1 MSEVALSIG
10 GRTYRVACGPGEEER
25 VSRLGAAIND
35 KLSSMGNLSGNDAQN
50 LLFAALLLAD
60 EVHEGRDTV
69 ARAEGDIAAAKAQAG
84 YPPVVLGFEG
94 VGEIEELKSALAN
107 SDAELEQLQSAGRD
121 AAREVEAAQARLA
134 ELSERLTER
143 QANEA
148 ALHDQIE
155 ALTRERDELAARPA
169 ATDGDG
175 ASETDL
181 APALERLA
189 EMLEQTADKL
199 EGAASSS

>member
-10 GRTYRVACGPGEEER
+10 GKVYRVACAPGEEAH
-25 VSRLGAAIND
+25 VSDLGAVINE
-35 KLSSMGNLSGNDAQN
+35 KLASMGNLSGHEAQN

-60 EVHEGRDTV
+60 EVHEGRDSV
-69 ARAEGDIAAAKAQAG
+69 GRADGEIAAAKALAG
-84 YPPVVLGFEG
+84 SAA
-94 VGEIEELKSALAN
+94 GEIEELKAALAN
-107 SDAELEQLQSAGRD
+107 RDAELEQLQSDCAD
-121 AAREVEAAQARLA
+121 AAREVEGAQARLA
-134 ELSERLTER
+134 ELSERLAER

-155 ALTRERDELAARPA
+155 AVTRERDELAARPA
-169 ATDGDG
+169 PSP
-175 ASETDL
+175 ASAGSEEDL

-199 EGAASSS
+199 EGGAGAP

>member
-25 VSRLGAAIND
+25 VARLGAAIND

-69 ARAEGDIAAAKAQAG
+69 ARAEGDIAAAEAQAG
-84 YPPVVLGFEG
+84 SAI
-94 VGEIEELKSALAN
+94 GEIEELKSALAN

-121 AAREVEAAQARLA
+121 AAREVEAAQTRLA

-148 ALHDQIE
+148 ALHDQI
-155 ALTRERDELAARPA
+155 ANLTRERDELAARPA
-169 ATDGDG
+169 AISSEG
-175 ASETDL
+175 APERDL

-199 EGAASSS
+199 EGAASAP

>member
-1 MSEVALSIG
+1 MSEVAMSIG

-25 VSRLGAAIND
+25 VARLGAAIND
-35 KLSSMGNLSGNDAQN
+35 KLASMGNLSGNDAQN

-60 EVHEGRDTV
+60 EIHEGRETV
-69 ARAEGDIAAAKAQAG
+69 ARADGEIAAARAQAG
-84 YPPVVLGFEG
+84 SA
-94 VGEIEELKSALAN
+94 VGEIEELRTALAN

-143 QANEA
+143 QANERM
-148 ALHDQIE
+148 LETQI
-155 ALTRERDELAARPA
+155 ADLTRERDELAARPA
-169 ATDGDG
+169 ATAHG
-175 ASETDL
+175 SPETDL

-199 EGAASSS
+199 EGAASAP

>member
-84 YPPVVLGFEG
+84 SA
-94 VGEIEELKSALAN
+94 VGEIEELKSALTN